1 LPDGPA
7 NWKTAGRKSIDLKRV
22 EKIFSLFLSGAREFL
37 LPSLCPLCVQ
47 APPEANCFGFCANCF
62 DELPAA
68 PKSKCTVCSLPFDG
82 AGEPHPC
89 SRCVT
94 DPPPFEMLS
103 AWGSYEGALLKSIRF
118 FKYGRNYGNN
128 RALRAPLEALLLDA
142 YHRDFSA
149 ADHLFSAVVPVPPDE
164 KSLRRKGFDLPAL
177 VSRKLAKAIGAPW
190 KPQALTKSPDAP
202 ELIGLNTAA
211 RAKAAAKAFSPAE
224 KIDGTVL
231 LVDDVATTTATMRAC
246 AHACLKAGAHGVHCL
261 ALARTKLRN

>member
-1 LPDGPA
+1 MSRSPLPSA
-7 NWKTAGRKSIDLKRV
+7 RKNVGRKSA

-37 LPSLCPLCVQ
+37 LPSLCPLCIQ
-47 APPEANCFGFCANCF
+47 APPATDCFGFCANCF

-68 PKSKCTVCSLPFDG
+68 PNCKCTVCGLPFDG

-94 DPPPFEMLS
+94 DPPAFEMLS

-118 FKYGRNYGNN
+118 FKYGHS

-142 YHRDFSA
+142 YHREFSA
-149 ADHLFSAVVPVPPDE
+149 ANHLFSAVVPVPPDK
-164 KSLRRKGFDLPAL
+164 KSLRRRGFDLPAL
-177 VSRKLAKAIGAPW
+177 VSRKLAKDMGAPW

-211 RAKAAAKAFSPAE
+211 RARAAAKAFSPAE
-224 KIDGTVL
+224 KLDGTVL

-246 AHACLKAGAHGVHCL
+246 ARACLKAGAHRVHCL